1 MTQARTPAGSAQTSG
16 SGEYLDDTSQF
27 PTALTWP
34 KVPGSINRMMNNVEV
49 LRVRSKADASADF
62 VHEFVAK
69 DNGKIEAFRIEN
81 GAQAADG
88 SHGWELQFINTD
100 ASSEVVGYFG
110 VGTGTEAAKATD
122 KAACAA
128 NAVLE
133 LVNTTA
139 KNFNKGNVIQVTA
152 DRDGTA
158 IQGTIELVIAYS
170 SEGTADD

>member
-1 MTQARTPAGSAQTSG
+1 MAQARTPAGTAQSSG
-16 SGEYLDDTSQF
+16 SGEYLADSTQL

-34 KVPGSINRMMNNVEV
+34 KVPSASNRRMNNVEV
-49 LRVRSKADASADF
+49 VRVYDKATASADF
-62 VHEFVAK
+62 VFEFVAK

-100 ASSEVVGYFG
+100 ASDEVVGYFG

-128 NAVLE
+128 NTVLE

-158 IQGTIELVIAYS
+158 IQGTIELVVANS